1 MTSNLKAVFVATV
14 LAASTLHAAD
24 RWSVQQASDWQA
36 RTPWLSGSNFVPSS
50 AINQLEMWQA
60 ETFDAT
66 TIDRELGW
74 AEALGFNSMR
84 VFLHHL
90 PYEADPQGFL
100 KRLDDYLAIADKHHI
115 GTMFVF
121 FDSCWDPEPRLG
133 PQHRPIPGVHNSG
146 WVQSPG
152 RKDLLDPS
160 NDAHLRRYV
169 EDVVGTFGKDDRVL
183 LWDLWNEPD
192 IGGGGNLKPE
202 ELDQERP
209 RIEQL
214 LPQIFAWAR
223 AQRPVQPLS
232 SGLWGGGDWSPSS
245 KALNAVQ
252 RTQLAQSDVIT
263 FHNYGWPEEFEGRLA
278 QLKPYGRPIVCTAWM
293 ARSTGATADAIL
305 PIALREDVGMLNW
318 GYVQGATQTY
328 LPWDSWE
335 RPYTRQQPVVW
346 FHDLMHPDGRPYR
359 DREAELFRSFAAK
372 KR

>member
-1 MTSNLKAVFVATV
+1 MI
-14 LAASTLHAAD
+14 AAAIALGAPAAAQP
-24 RWSVQQASDWQA
+24 W
-36 RTPWLSGSNFVPSS
+36 TPAAANAWYKKQPRILGANYTNAS
-50 AINQLEMWQA
+50 AINQLEMFQA
-60 ETFDAT
+60 ETWNPAE
-66 TIDRELGW
+66 IDKEFGW
-74 AEALGFNSMR
+74 AKKFGMNAMR
-84 VFLHHL
+84 VYLHDL
-90 PYEADPQGFL
+90 LYRQDAEGF
-100 KRLDDYLAIADKHHI
+100 KRRFGELLALAHKH
-115 GTMFVF
+115 GLRVMPVL
-121 FDSCWDPEPRLG
+121 FDSCWDPEPKLG

-152 RKDLLDPS
+152 RKDLLDPA

-169 EDVVGTFGKDDRVL
+169 EDLVATFGKDERIL

-192 IGGGGNLKPE
+192 IDGGGNLKPE
-202 ELDQERP
+202 ELAQERP

-223 AQRPVQPLS
+223 AQKPVQPLS

-245 KALNAVQ
+245 RALNAVQ

-263 FHNYGWPEEFEGRLA
+263 FHNYGWPEELEGRLA
-278 QLKPYGRPIVCTAWM
+278 QLKPYGRPIVCTEWM
-293 ARSTGATADAIL
+293 ARSNGSTADAIL

-372 KR
+372 KH